1 MLKKIGVFGGTGMTG
16 QCVVNAAVEKG
27 NSKKE
32 TLIDLVNNVIF
43 FRY

>member
-27 NSKKE
+27 NWISLN
-32 TLIDLVNNVIF
+32 TN
-43 FRY
+43 